1 MSSFC
6 AVSLGSM
13 LDSRRV
19 SKMSAS
25 EWPPTTSLIDWMVDW
40 IAVVVVGERAA
51 PALSEPRA
59 PPPPPPAMPAA
70 RGEIART
77 HAGTG
82 ERVVVEALAIAAGI
96 ASNDAR
102 PWVSGEWVWVLV
114 WVQWLGPAR
123 LGGCVVFQGKGR
135 EKNYRLEIER
145 VARLARVVAAV
156 NEFYGRGG
164 STVSVCA
171 NAGWWGHRCLNDGYT
186 PT

>member
-59 PPPPPPAMPAA
+59 PPPAMPSA

-102 PWVSGEWVWVLV
+102 PWVSGESGFGFWFGWSGWGRPGSVGAW
-114 WVQWLGPAR
+114 
-123 LGGCVVFQGKGR
+123 FSKGR
-135 EKNYRLEIER
+135 E
-145 VARLARVVAAV
+145 
-156 NEFYGRGG
+156 RGKK
-164 STVSVCA
+164 
-171 NAGWWGHRCLNDGYT
+171 L
-186 PT
+186 

>member
-19 SKMSAS
+19 SRMSAS
-25 EWPPTTSLIDWMVDW
+25 EWPPTTSLIDWMVVW
-40 IAVVVVGERAA
+40 IAAVVVGERAA
-51 PALSEPRA
+51 PAPALSEPRAPA

-102 PWVSGEWVWVLV
+102 PWVSG
-114 WVQWLGPAR
+114 
-123 LGGCVVFQGKGR
+123 GCSGFGFWFGWSGWGRPGSVGAWFSKGR
-135 EKNYRLEIER
+135 ELRAKKKII
-145 VARLARVVAAV
+145 
-156 NEFYGRGG
+156 
-164 STVSVCA
+164 
-171 NAGWWGHRCLNDGYT
+171 DGN
-186 PT
+186 

>member
-6 AVSLGSM
+6 AVSLGSI

-40 IAVVVVGERAA
+40 IAVAVVGERAA
-51 PALSEPRA
+51 PALSEPPRD
-59 PPPPPPAMPAA
+59 PPPAMPAA

-77 HAGTG
+77 HARTG

-102 PWVSGEWVWVLV
+102 PWVLVGVGVVRAGWARWVL
-114 WVQWLGPAR
+114 GFPSE
-123 LGGCVVFQGKGR
+123 GKE
-135 EKNYRLEIER
+135 EKK
-145 VARLARVVAAV
+145 
-156 NEFYGRGG
+156 
-164 STVSVCA
+164 
-171 NAGWWGHRCLNDGYT
+171 
-186 PT
+186 

>member
-6 AVSLGSM
+6 AVSLGSI

-51 PALSEPRA
+51 PALSEPPRA

-70 RGEIART
+70 RVEIART
-77 HAGTG
+77 HARTG
-82 ERVVVEALAIAAGI
+82 EALPIAAGI

-102 PWVSGEWVWVLV
+102 PWVLVGVVRAGWARSRWVL
-114 WVQWLGPAR
+114 GFPR
-123 LGGCVVFQGKGR
+123 EGKEG
-135 EKNYRLEIER
+135 EKKY
-145 VARLARVVAAV
+145 
-156 NEFYGRGG
+156 
-164 STVSVCA
+164 
-171 NAGWWGHRCLNDGYT
+171 
-186 PT
+186 

>member
-6 AVSLGSM
+6 AVSLGSI

-51 PALSEPRA
+51 PALSEPPRA

-70 RGEIART
+70 RVEIART
-77 HAGTG
+77 HARTG

-102 PWVSGEWVWVLV
+102 PWVLVGVVRAGWARSRWVL
-114 WVQWLGPAR
+114 GFPR
-123 LGGCVVFQGKGR
+123 EGKEGK
-135 EKNYRLEIER
+135 KNTR
-145 VARLARVVAAV
+145 
-156 NEFYGRGG
+156 
-164 STVSVCA
+164 
-171 NAGWWGHRCLNDGYT
+171 
-186 PT
+186 

>member
-6 AVSLGSM
+6 AVSLGSI

-51 PALSEPRA
+51 PALSEPPRA
-59 PPPPPPAMPAA
+59 PPPAMPAA

-77 HAGTG
+77 HARTG

-102 PWVSGEWVWVLV
+102 PWVLVGVVRAGWARWVL
-114 WVQWLGPAR
+114 GFSK
-123 LGGCVVFQGKGR
+123 GGEGR
-135 EKNYRLEIER
+135 EKKY
-145 VARLARVVAAV
+145 
-156 NEFYGRGG
+156 
-164 STVSVCA
+164 
-171 NAGWWGHRCLNDGYT
+171 
-186 PT
+186 